1 MSQIITLEQLKQTLK
16 EKLAS
21 GARVVAPVLDGDMAT
36 FKPIT
41 NVEKASFEPR
51 ACVQNSIKE
60 FFFPKHETLFSFVRQ
75 GNDVV
80 LTDAADF
87 DVEQIVVGA
96 RPCDAAAL
104 PILDPLFAWD
114 YQDRFYQERRAK
126 TTVVTFACTRSDAHC
141 FCSAVGGAPDNTS
154 GADAILF
161 DLGDGSFEVRAVT
174 EKGTALFAGK
184 TSESDKTGAA
194 CEPPKADFDVNS
206 IAAWIRENYSSP
218 LWEKVSLRCVGCGA
232 CAFVCPTCHCFDMV
246 DEGSYNKGKRV
257 RNWDSCQEAM
267 FTLHASGHN
276 PRGTQ
281 GKRQRQR
288 LAHKFV
294 IYPDKFKSFL
304 CTGCGSCS
312 RSCGQMFGV
321 RPCLE
326 ALDKQ
331 GVKAQQ

>member
-1 MSQIITLEQLKQTLK
+1 MSQIITLEQLKQTLSA
-16 EKLAS
+16 KLSA
-21 GARVVAPVLDGDMAT
+21 GARVVAPVLDGEFVS
-36 FKPIT
+36 FKAIDD
-41 NVEKASFEPR
+41 VEKASFRPR
-51 ACVQNSIKE
+51 SCVQNSIKE
-60 FFFPKHETLFSFVRQ
+60 FFFPKHETLFTFVRQ
-75 GNDVV
+75 GSDVI

-114 YQDRFYQERRAK
+114 YQDRFYQQRRAK
-126 TTVVTFACTRSDAHC
+126 TTVVSFACVQSDAHC
-141 FCSAVGGAPDNTS
+141 FCSAVGGAPDNTAGS
-154 GADAILF
+154 DALLF
-161 DLGDGSFEVRAVT
+161 DLGDGSFEVRALT
-174 EKGTALFAGK
+174 EKGKALFDGK
-184 TSESDKTGAA
+184 TSDSDKVGQA
-194 CEPPKADFDVNS
+194 CDAPRIDFDVYE
-206 IAAWIRENYSSP
+206 IANWIKANFSSP
-218 LWEKVSLRCVGCGA
+218 AWEKISLRCVGCGA

-257 RNWDSCQEAM
+257 KNWDSCQEAM

-276 PRGTQ
+276 PRGSQ

-288 LAHKFV
+288 LSHKFV
-294 IYPDKFKSFL
+294 TYPDKFKFYL

-326 ALDKQ
+326 ALK
-331 GVKAQQ
+331 KESEK